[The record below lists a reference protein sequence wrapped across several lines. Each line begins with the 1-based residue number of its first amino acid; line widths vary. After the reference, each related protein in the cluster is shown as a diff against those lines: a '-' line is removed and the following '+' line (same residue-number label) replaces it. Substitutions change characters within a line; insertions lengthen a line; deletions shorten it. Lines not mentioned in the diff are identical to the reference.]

1 MPHYACY
8 FPYHTPGDIWRFA
21 ETFLMRTTP
30 PFVFRLLNTGVT
42 PKNHLLIANSNRCI
56 LCCANNSV
64 QLCFDYC
71 RHSAWKSPKNVSF
84 YNIASE
90 ATYVY
95 FQLRNI
101 WIFAPKS
108 IFDPTWGLAIF
119 GAKIQMSKSKKKK
132 KWVWMNFAKMRLFD
146 FFKTLC

>member
-8 FPYHTPGDIWRFA
+8 FPYPILQEISGAA

-64 QLCFDYC
+64 QLCFDFC

-90 ATYVY
+90 ASYVY

-132 KWVWMNFAKMRLFD
+132 KMSLDEFRKNETFWLF
-146 FFKTLC
+146 

>member
-8 FPYHTPGDIWRFA
+8 FPYPILQEISGAA

-42 PKNHLLIANSNRCI
+42 PKNHLLIANSNRCS

-90 ATYVY
+90 ASYVY

-101 WIFAPKS
+101 WIFC
-108 IFDPTWGLAIF
+108 
-119 GAKIQMSKSKKKK
+119 AKINIWPYMRFSHFWRENSNEQIQKEK